1 MIIFEIKN
9 FMMKS
14 IVVLFLGVFTFLYSC
29 SSNEG
34 SVENGVNQ
42 EPVEQV
48 SANQIANFDV
58 SGMTCKMGCG
68 GSIRKGLLQTG
79 AVELVEIDFDEE
91 RPSNV
96 ITVHFDSEKSTE
108 NELLTVLNNLND
120 NQFTA
125 NLLSVEEK

>member
-1 MIIFEIKN
+1 MIIFEIKI
-9 FMMKS
+9 FKMKLV
-14 IVVLFLGVFTFLYSC
+14 VVLFLGVFTFLYSC
-29 SSNEG
+29 SSNEE
-34 SVENGVNQ
+34 SVENGVSQ

-48 SANQIANFDV
+48 AANQIANFDV

-68 GSIRKGLLQTG
+68 GAIRKGLLQTG
-79 AVELVEIDFDEE
+79 AVALVEIDFEEE

-108 NELLTVLNNLND
+108 NELLTVLNELND

-125 NLLSVEEK
+125 NLISVKEK